1 MSRCHSVLVTNTK
14 GGCGKSTLSTNIAS
28 AFAAGGMATVLADV
42 DRQQSSRRWLKLRP
56 SEVAHGTGLDWRK
69 DVGKLPPATDRLVID
84 VPAGVRMRHVDQLV
98 DEADVVVVP
107 VLPSVFDEHSTLRFL
122 EKLGKIKPLRK
133 GRKAVL
139 VVANRMR
146 ARTKAGSRLLDVLDQ
161 HGHNPITIVHD
172 RAIFG
177 ECANAGLGVFDQT
190 GPRTRA
196 ARQDLMPLLNA
207 LENAAG

>member
-14 GGCGKSTLSTNIAS
+14 GGCGKSTLSTNIAT
-28 AFAAGGMATVLADV
+28 AFAAGGLNTVLADV

-56 SEVAHGTGLDWRK
+56 TDAAKITGLDWRK
-69 DVGKLPPATDRLVID
+69 DVGKLPPKTDRLVID
-84 VPAGVRMRHVDQLV
+84 VPAGLRMRHVDQLV

-122 EKLGKIKPLRK
+122 DKLGKIKPLRK
-133 GRKAVL
+133 GRKSVL

-146 ARTKAGSRLLDVLDQ
+146 ARTKAGARLLEVLDE
-161 HGHNPITIVHD
+161 HGHTPIATIHD

-177 ECANAGLGVFDQT
+177 ECANAGLGVFDQA
-190 GPRTRA
+190 GPRTRT